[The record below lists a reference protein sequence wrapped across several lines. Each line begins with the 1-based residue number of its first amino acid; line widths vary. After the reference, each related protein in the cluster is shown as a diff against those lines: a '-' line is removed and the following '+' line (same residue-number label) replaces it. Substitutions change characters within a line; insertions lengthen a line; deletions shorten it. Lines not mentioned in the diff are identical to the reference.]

1 MNKHLQTL
9 KYVFADYLSA
19 ALAWTLFYIYRKLYI
34 EPDKFGMLPEKIFDS
49 QYIVGVL
56 ILPFGWVLTYYL
68 TGIYKNIFR
77 KSRINEIAHTFT
89 TSVIGVTFIFFAILL
104 DDFVSSYKAYYKVY
118 FVLFLL
124 HFFLTA
130 IFRFILSS
138 ITIHRINKGTIG
150 FNTVIIGSNQRALKL
165 YEEITGS
172 PKSSGNK
179 FIGFIHLDEKNG
191 FSQQLKDKV
200 PHLGEYK
207 DLKQIVKDNQVEE
220 ILIAIESWEHEY
232 LEKIINELNDFGVII
247 RIIPDVYDIL
257 SGQVKMNSISDT
269 ALITINQQVMPDW
282 QQAVKRFID
291 VSVSL
296 FVLITFSWL
305 YLLLAILVKLSSKGP
320 VFFRQERIGKDG
332 QVFNIIKF
340 RTMNVDA
347 EKSGP
352 LLSSKNDPRIT
363 RLGRFLRKVR
373 LDEIPQFYNVIIG
386 DMSIVGPRPERKFY
400 IDQIVVHAPHFV
412 HLHKVRPGITGYGQV
427 KYGYA
432 ENIEQMVARVKFDL
446 LYIENMS
453 LSMDFKILIH
463 TTLIVIQGRGK

>member
-1 MNKHLQTL
+1 MNKQLQTF
-9 KYVFADYLSA
+9 KYIFADYLSA
-19 ALAWTLFYIYRKLYI
+19 ALAWTLFYIYRKFYI
-34 EPDKFGMLPEKIFDS
+34 EPDKFGILPEKIFDS
-49 QYIVGVL
+49 QYLVGILV
-56 ILPFGWVLTYYL
+56 LPFCWVLAYYL
-68 TGIYKNIFR
+68 TGVYKNIFR
-77 KSRINEIAHTFT
+77 KSRINELALTFT
-89 TSVIGVTFIFFAILL
+89 TSIIGVTFIFFTILL

-124 HFFLTA
+124 HFLLTA
-130 IFRFILSS
+130 TFRFILSS
-138 ITIHRINKGTIG
+138 ITIHRINKGVIG
-150 FNTVIIGSNQRALKL
+150 FNTIILGSNQRALKL

-172 PKSSGNK
+172 QKSTGNK
-179 FIGFIHLDEKNG
+179 FVGFIHLDEKNG
-191 FSQQLKDKV
+191 YSQQLKDKV

-232 LEKIINELNDFGVII
+232 LERIINELNDFGVII

-269 ALITINQQVMPDW
+269 ALITINKQVMPDW

-296 FVLITFSWL
+296 FVLIAFSWL
-305 YLLLAILVKLSSKGP
+305 YILLMILVKASSKGP
-320 VFFRQERIGKDG
+320 IFFKQERIGKDG
-332 QVFNIIKF
+332 QAFHIIKF

-363 RLGRFLRKVR
+363 KIGRFLRKVR

-453 LSMDFKILIH
+453 LGMDFKILIH

>member
-1 MNKHLQTL
+1 MNQRLQTF

-19 ALAWTLFYIYRKLYI
+19 ALAWTLFYLYRKLYL
-34 EPDKFGMLPEKIFDS
+34 EPDRFGMLPEKIFDS
-49 QYIVGVL
+49 QYILGVL
-56 ILPFGWVLTYYL
+56 LLPFFWVLAYYL

-77 KSRINEIAHTFT
+77 KSRINELAHTFT
-89 TSVIGVTFIFFAILL
+89 TSVIGVTVIFFTILL
-104 DDFVSSYKAYYKVY
+104 DDFVSSYKAYYKAY
-118 FVLFLL
+118 FVLFSL

-138 ITIHRINKGTIG
+138 ITIHRINKGVIG

-165 YEEITGS
+165 YEEISGS
-172 PKSSGNK
+172 RKSTGNK
-179 FIGFIHLDEKNG
+179 FVGFIHLDEKNG

-207 DLKQIVKDNQVEE
+207 DLKQIVKDNAVEE
-220 ILIAIESWEHEY
+220 LLIAIESWEHEY
-232 LEKIINELNDFGVII
+232 LEKIINELNNFGVII

-282 QQAVKRFID
+282 QQAVKRFFD

-296 FVLITFSWL
+296 LVLIGFSWL
-305 YLLLAILVKLSSKGP
+305 YLLLMILVKATSKGP

-332 QVFNIIKF
+332 HPFNIIKF
-340 RTMNVDA
+340 RTMYVDA
-347 EKSGP
+347 EKAGP

-363 RLGRFLRKVR
+363 SLGRFLRKVR
-373 LDEIPQFYNVIIG
+373 LDEIPQFYNVVIG
-386 DMSIVGPRPERKFY
+386 DMSIVGPRPERKFF

-453 LSMDFKILIH
+453 LSIDFKILIH
-463 TTLIVIQGRGK
+463 TILIVIQGRGK

>member
-1 MNKHLQTL
+1 MNKHLQTF
-9 KYVFADYLSA
+9 KYVFADYISA

-49 QYIVGVL
+49 QYIVGIL
-56 ILPFGWVLTYYL
+56 ILPFCWVLTYYL

-138 ITIHRINKGTIG
+138 ITIHRINKGSIG

-172 PKSSGNK
+172 SKSSGNK
-179 FIGFIHLDEKNG
+179 FVGFIHLDEKNG

-207 DLKQIVKDNQVEE
+207 DLKQIVKANQVEE

-296 FVLITFSWL
+296 FVLISFSWL
-305 YLLLAILVKLSSKGP
+305 YLLLIILVKASSKGP
-320 VFFRQERIGKDG
+320 VFFKQERIGKDG
-332 QVFNIIKF
+332 QAFNIIKF

-363 RLGRFLRKVR
+363 NIGRFLRKVR

-453 LSMDFKILIH
+453 LSIDFKILIH
-463 TTLIVIQGRGK
+463 TILIVIQGRGK

>member
-1 MNKHLQTL
+1 VNIRLQTF
-9 KYVFADYLSA
+9 KYIFADYLSA
-19 ALAWTLFYIYRKLYI
+19 ALAWTLFYIYRKFYI
-34 EPDKFGMLPEKIFDS
+34 EPDKFGMLPERIFDS
-49 QYIVGVL
+49 QYILGVL
-56 ILPFGWVLTYYL
+56 ILPFCWVLTYYL

-77 KSRINEIAHTFT
+77 KSRINELAHTFT
-89 TSVIGVTFIFFAILL
+89 TSAVGVTFIFFTILL

-124 HFFLTA
+124 HFLLTA
-130 IFRFILSS
+130 TFRFILTS
-138 ITIHRINKGTIG
+138 ITIHRINKGIIG

-165 YEEITGS
+165 YEEMSGS
-172 PKSSGNK
+172 RKPSGNK
-179 FIGFIHLDEKNG
+179 FLGFIHLDEKNG
-191 FSQQLKDKV
+191 YSQQLKDKV

-207 DLKQIVKDNQVEE
+207 DLKQIVKDYRVEE
-220 ILIAIESWEHEY
+220 LLIAIESWEHEY
-232 LEKIINELNDFGVII
+232 LEKIINDLNNYGIII

-269 ALITINQQVMPDW
+269 ALITINQQAMPDW

-296 FVLITFSWL
+296 FVLIGFSWL
-305 YLLLAILVKLSSKGP
+305 YLLLMILVKATSKGP
-320 VFFRQERIGKDG
+320 VFFKQERIGKDG
-332 QVFNIIKF
+332 QAFFIIKF
-340 RTMNVDA
+340 RTMYVDA

-363 RLGRFLRKVR
+363 GLGRFLRKVR
-373 LDEIPQFYNVIIG
+373 LDEIPQFYNVVIG
-386 DMSIVGPRPERKFY
+386 DMSIVGPRPERKYY

-432 ENIEQMVARVKFDL
+432 ENIDQMVARVKFDL

-453 LSMDFKILIH
+453 LSLDFKILVH
-463 TTLIVIQGRGK
+463 TILIVIQGRGK

>member
-1 MNKHLQTL
+1 MNKHLQTF

-165 YEEITGS
+165 YEEITGN

-179 FIGFIHLDEKNG
+179 FVGFIHLDEKNG

-296 FVLITFSWL
+296 FVLIIFSWL

>member
-1 MNKHLQTL
+1 MNKHLQTF

-191 FSQQLKDKV
+191 FSQQLKAKV

>member
-1 MNKHLQTL
+1 MNKNLQTF
-9 KYVFADYLSA
+9 KYIFADYLSA

-49 QYIVGVL
+49 QYIIGIA
-56 ILPFGWVLTYYL
+56 ILPLCWLLIYYL

-77 KSRINEIAHTFT
+77 KSRINELAHTFT
-89 TSVIGVTFIFFAILL
+89 TSFIGVTFIFFTILL
-104 DDFVSSYKAYYKVY
+104 DDFVSSYKAYYKV
-118 FVLFLL
+118 FVMLFLL
-124 HFFLTA
+124 HFFITA

-138 ITIHRINKGTIG
+138 ITIRKINKGIIG
-150 FNTVIIGSNQRALKL
+150 FNTIIIGSNQRALKL
-165 YEEITGS
+165 YEEIS
-172 PKSSGNK
+172 NSKKSTGNK
-179 FIGFIHLDEKNG
+179 FVGFIHLDEKNG
-191 FSQQLKDKV
+191 YSKQLKDKV
-200 PHLGEYK
+200 AHLGEYK
-207 DLKQIVKDNQVEE
+207 DLKQIVKANQVEE
-220 ILIAIESWEHEY
+220 IIIAIESWEHEY
-232 LEKIINELNDFGVII
+232 LERIINELNDFGVII
-247 RIIPDVYDIL
+247 KIIPDMYDIL
-257 SGQVKMNSISDT
+257 SGQVKMNSISET

-296 FVLITFSWL
+296 FVLIMFSWV
-305 YLLLAILVKLSSKGP
+305 YVLLMILVKVGSKGP
-320 VFFRQERIGKDG
+320 VFFKQERIGKDG
-332 QVFNIIKF
+332 EVFNIIKF

-347 EKSGP
+347 EKGGP

-363 RLGRFLRKVR
+363 KIGRFLRKVR
-373 LDEIPQFYNVIIG
+373 LDEIPQFYNVVIG

-400 IDQIVVHAPHFV
+400 IDQIVVYAPHFV

-453 LSMDFKILIH
+453 LSIDFKILIH
-463 TTLIVIQGRGK
+463 TILIVVQGRGK

>member
-1 MNKHLQTL
+1 M
-9 KYVFADYLSA
+9 
-19 ALAWTLFYIYRKLYI
+19 AWTLFYIYRKLYI

-56 ILPFGWVLTYYL
+56 ILPFCWVLTYYL

-89 TSVIGVTFIFFAILL
+89 TSVIGVTFIFFTILL

-172 PKSSGNK
+172 LKSSGNK
-179 FIGFIHLDEKNG
+179 FVGFIHLDEKNG

-207 DLKQIVKDNQVEE
+207 DLKQIVKDSQIEE
-220 ILIAIESWEHEY
+220 VYIAIESWEHEY
-232 LEKIINELNDFGVII
+232 LEKIINELNDFGVTI

-296 FVLITFSWL
+296 FVLIAFSWL
-305 YLLLAILVKLSSKGP
+305 YLLLIILVKASSKGP

-332 QVFNIIKF
+332 QAFNIIKF

-347 EKSGP
+347 EKGGP

-363 RLGRFLRKVR
+363 NIGRFLRKVR

>member
-1 MNKHLQTL
+1 
-9 KYVFADYLSA
+9 
-19 ALAWTLFYIYRKLYI
+19 
-34 EPDKFGMLPEKIFDS
+34 MLPEKIFDS
-49 QYIVGVL
+49 QYIIGIA
-56 ILPFGWVLTYYL
+56 ILPLCWLLIYYL

-77 KSRINEIAHTFT
+77 KSRINELAHTFT
-89 TSVIGVTFIFFAILL
+89 TSFIGVTFIFFTILL
-104 DDFVSSYKAYYKVY
+104 DDFVSSFKDYYKV
-118 FVLFLL
+118 FVVLFLL
-124 HFFLTA
+124 HFFITA

-138 ITIHRINKGTIG
+138 ITIHKINKGIIG

-165 YEEITGS
+165 YDEIS
-172 PKSSGNK
+172 NSKKSTGNK
-179 FIGFIHLDEKNG
+179 FVGFIHLDEKNG
-191 FSQQLKDKV
+191 FSKQLKDKV
-200 PHLGEYK
+200 AHLGEYK
-207 DLKQIVKDNQVEE
+207 DLRQIVKTNQVEE

-232 LEKIINELNDFGVII
+232 LERIINELNDFGVII
-247 RIIPDVYDIL
+247 KIIPDMYDIL
-257 SGQVKMNSISDT
+257 SGQVKMNSISET

-296 FVLITFSWL
+296 FVLIAFSWL
-305 YLLLAILVKLSSKGP
+305 YILLMILVKIGSKGP
-320 VFFRQERIGKDG
+320 VFFKQERIGKDG
-332 QVFNIIKF
+332 EVFNIIKF

-363 RLGRFLRKVR
+363 KIGRFLRKVR

-400 IDQIVVHAPHFV
+400 IDQIVVYAPHFV

-453 LSMDFKILIH
+453 LSIDFKILIH
-463 TTLIVIQGRGK
+463 TILIVIQGRGK